1 MLKFRNDK
9 GFTLIE
15 LIMVTII
22 LGILAAVAVPRYLNV
37 TQKAELAVERG
48 VVTQLRAAVEQ
59 YADNKFASEGRYQY
73 PANPFDLV
81 EVDGYCGT
89 CDDGMVDGSWSY
101 TAELDLD
108 PDSPNYGAPNQMYKI
123 VHQRRDNSQYFW
135 HYATWD
141 DSNEPSDDRG
151 INIGMEW
158 LANGIENMYD
168 QQSWLSN

>member
-59 YADNKFASEGRYQY
+59 YADNK
-73 PANPFDLV
+73 
-81 EVDGYCGT
+81 
-89 CDDGMVDGSWSY
+89 
-101 TAELDLD
+101 LDL
-108 PDSPNYGAPNQMYKI
+108 SMNLLKM
-123 VHQRRDNSQYFW
+123 VHGF
-135 HYATWD
+135 
-141 DSNEPSDDRG
+141 
-151 INIGMEW
+151 
-158 LANGIENMYD
+158 
-168 QQSWLSN
+168 